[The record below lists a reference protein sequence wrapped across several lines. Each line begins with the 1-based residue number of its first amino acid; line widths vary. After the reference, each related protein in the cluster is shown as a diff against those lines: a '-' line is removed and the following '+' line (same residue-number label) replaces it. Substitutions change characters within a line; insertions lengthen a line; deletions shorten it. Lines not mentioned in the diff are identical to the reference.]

1 MSAGDQ
7 AQHPAS
13 PQPARR
19 SARTAVAPYV
29 SIGEAG
35 LMLGVTRTT
44 LYRMIDAGRLQAI
57 RTLGGHRRILRES
70 VLALRESLD
79 IRPAPP
85 PVPAPLPAAWQPGP
99 VPGAAQPGPLQAG
112 GKPPRVL
119 LVDDDQV
126 MLTWLRHVVARA
138 YPQASI
144 CTAGDTTQAVAVLE
158 QFEPPD
164 VVITDLNM
172 PVDGFRL
179 VWWLY
184 VQPRFRS
191 VHVLALSALGPEAI
205 GEEGG
210 LPPTASWIAKPLRR
224 ERLLQWLAET
234 GVLADLHR
242 AAQG

>member
-1 MSAGDQ
+1 MSALLQD
-7 AQHPAS
+7 A
-13 PQPARR
+13 PQRTTRRAAR
-19 SARTAVAPYV
+19 SAVAPYV
-29 SIGEAG
+29 TIGEAG

-44 LYRMIDAGRLQAI
+44 LYRMINAGRLQAI

-70 VLALRESLD
+70 VLALRDAMD
-79 IRPAPP
+79 IRPPP
-85 PVPAPLPAAWQPGP
+85 SVLPTPTPAAWQPGRP
-99 VPGAAQPGPLQAG
+99 HAEAAATTVRSAERPA
-112 GKPPRVL
+112 RVL

-126 MLTWLRHVVARA
+126 MLTYLRHVVAHA

-158 QFEPPD
+158 QFETPD

-184 VQPRFRS
+184 VQPHFQQVR
-191 VHVLALSALGPEAI
+191 VLALSALGPDAI

-210 LPPTASWIAKPLRR
+210 LPPTASWIAKPLQR
-224 ERLLQWLAET
+224 ECLLQWLADAGGLGEPLQT
-234 GVLADLHR
+234 TLV
-242 AAQG
+242 